1 MITPEDPLYIPTMRQ
16 LMRSLAECPGWNLLV
31 LPMLRASYTDLQ
43 TQILTGSYPEERQL
57 VCDRARFMEL
67 DKLMQS
73 LQKTA
78 HSVFSATT
86 GTLTTS
92 ADDQLFPTPAE
103 VTGIMRALSFQP
115 ELVPSFQAQA
125 TESTIEQS
133 DDFQLFQGIP
143 QPIKRP

>member
-1 MITPEDPLYIPTMRQ
+1 MITPDDPLYVPTMRQ

-31 LPMLRASYTDLQ
+31 LPMLRASFTDLQ
-43 TQILTGSYPEERQL
+43 EQILTGDYVTERAL
-57 VCDRARFMEL
+57 FCDRARFMEL
-67 DKLMQS
+67 HELEQS

-78 HSVFSATT
+78 RSVFSAST

-92 ADDQLFPTPAE
+92 ADDQLFPTPSE

-115 ELVPSFQAQA
+115 ELVPSFQALVS
-125 TESTIEQS
+125 ESTNEQP